1 MVDMETFAVLR
12 ACQKF
17 RLPMIGF
24 RGISDGVKE
33 LGQLSD
39 WEKYLSVIDVKLS
52 QALDKLDKALHEG
65 LLCKS

>member
-17 RLPMIGF
+17 GVPLIGL

-33 LGQLSD
+33 LGKLSD
-39 WEKYLSVIDVKLS
+39 WEKYLHAIDEKLYH
-52 QALDKLDKALHEG
+52 AIDKLDKSLNEIFY
-65 LLCKS
+65 K